1 MIFWVGLILMAS
13 IATWAFFDIRFQK
26 QKALEQ
32 MVTGMERLVNT
43 IRLGTHYAMMLN
55 SRDDLTRITENVAK
69 QKDIERVRIYNKEGR
84 IKFSNLSEEVE
95 KIRNIKAEACFIC
108 HKQEPPLDA
117 VELRERVRV
126 FDSGK
131 DHRRLGLISP
141 IYNEP
146 GCAGGSCHVHPPDK
160 KILGLLDVVV
170 ATEEMDKEMLAH
182 QKRILGLAVVLFLA
196 SGTIIGLFLMRF
208 LNRPIR
214 KLITG
219 TRHIGY
225 GEFDYEVD
233 ESRNDEIGHLAKAFN
248 LMRREIGEKQNALKQ
263 HWYEYQQLFEEAPC
277 YITVQGRDLKIIRYN
292 REFAERFSPERGD
305 FCYKAYK
312 GRSERC
318 EICPVLK
325 TFEDGEPHYSEE
337 AATNKDGTQTYWMV
351 KTSPIR
357 NSKGEV
363 IAAIEMSLDLTNLR
377 TLEREVQRSEE
388 KYRIIFNTIPN
399 PLFVLSCDHLTILDC
414 NQSVTAVYGFGKEDL
429 AGTSFLSL
437 MEKADRQKYL
447 SLLKAEHSIDR
458 VKQTRKDGT
467 AIFVNVR
474 IANSEYSGRKVF
486 LVTTSDIT
494 ARLIAEQQLIQASKM
509 ATLGEMATGMAHEL
523 NQPLSVIKTA
533 CGFLKRKVIRDE
545 PIERDI
551 LRTMSQEID
560 SHVDRAS
567 KIINHMREF
576 GRKSEVSK
584 EKTQINQVLIKSLDF
599 FQQQLKLREIEVVL
613 DLDSNLPFIWADANR
628 LEQVFINLLIN
639 ARDAI
644 ERKWEE
650 ARPEEE
656 TKKIILGTSM
666 EEGMVSAS
674 ITDNGT
680 GIPDTIL
687 DKLFEPFFT
696 TKKAGKGTGL
706 GLSISYGIVSDYDGT
721 INVKTEEGK
730 GSSFIVRF
738 PTGSEPSEDD
748 EDAARG

>member
-43 IRLGTHYAMMLN
+43 IRLGTHYAMMMN

-84 IKFSNLSEEVE
+84 IKFSNLPEEVE

-146 GCAGGSCHVHPPDK
+146 GCAGGPCHLHPPDK

-325 TFEDGEPHYSEE
+325 TLEDGEPHYSEE

-429 AGTSFLSL
+429 VGTSFLSL
-437 MEKADRQKYL
+437 MEGADRQGYL
-447 SLLKAEHSIDR
+447 SMLKDKGSIDR
-458 VKQTRKDGT
+458 VKQIRKDGT
-467 AIFVNVR
+467 AIFVNIR

-486 LVTTSDIT
+486 LVTTSNIT
-494 ARLIAEQQLIQASKM
+494 ARLLAEQQLIQASKM

-533 CGFLKRKVIRDE
+533 CGFLNRKAIRDE

-613 DLDSNLPFIWADANR
+613 DLGSNLPFIWADANR

-650 ARPEEE
+650 VRPEQE
-656 TKKIILGTSM
+656 TKRIILKTSM

-680 GIPDTIL
+680 GIPGAIL

-696 TKKAGKGTGL
+696 
-706 GLSISYGIVSDYDGT
+706 
-721 INVKTEEGK
+721 
-730 GSSFIVRF
+730 
-738 PTGSEPSEDD
+738 
-748 EDAARG
+748 

>member
-1 MIFWVGLILMAS
+1 LIFWVGLILMAS